1 MGGTFRTKARLFLD
15 SIRAKQSDMERICS
29 LDPTQA
35 MRQKTEAGRKLLE
48 KLEDMHEKFERLMKI
63 SDTGLQAMNSNER
76 SGPLLG
82 EAELVSK
89 IAKRKMD
96 EKEYI
101 DLTEGPTLIV
111 KREK

>member
-1 MGGTFRTKARLFLD
+1 
-15 SIRAKQSDMERICS
+15 MERVCS
-29 LDPTQA
+29 LDPTPA
-35 MRQKTEAGRKLLE
+35 LMRKTGSRRKLLE

-82 EAELVSK
+82 EPGLVSK

-96 EKEYI
+96 EAEYI